1 LILPKSIEVYE
12 AIAPLFMY
20 PPALRD
26 ENGSGDLIYCS
37 IEKYITLYQRIWE
50 NLSWG
55 QEEV

>member
-1 LILPKSIEVYE
+1 LILPKSVEVYEE

-20 PPALRD
+20 PALRD
-26 ENGSGDLIYCS
+26 ENGSGDFIYC
-37 IEKYITLYQRIWE
+37 IEKYTTLYQRIWE